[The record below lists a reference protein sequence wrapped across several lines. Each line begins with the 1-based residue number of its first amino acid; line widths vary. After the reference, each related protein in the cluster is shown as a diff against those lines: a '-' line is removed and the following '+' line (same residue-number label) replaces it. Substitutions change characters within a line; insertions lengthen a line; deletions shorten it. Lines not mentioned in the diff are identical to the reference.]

1 MSFASGSKHINST
14 DIMVS
19 VKLLPLAAVVFLAL
33 LSALLLLGACGGEAT
48 IPETATPPTIPA
60 ANTDTTEPRLTP
72 GSALAPT
79 IVPTATLMPIAP
91 PVPTSMPPA
100 QTVAPS
106 IELLENHQTGEQ
118 RIRITSTTSGVF
130 H

>member
-1 MSFASGSKHINST
+1 MLFEAFYFSFAGGSKHINST

-33 LSALLLLGACGGEAT
+33 LALLLLGACGGEAT

-72 GSALAPT
+72 DSALAPT
-79 IVPTATLMPIAP
+79 IVPTATLMRSRLPRRLRCR
-91 PVPTSMPPA
+91 
-100 QTVAPS
+100 Q
-106 IELLENHQTGEQ
+106 NRQ
-118 RIRITSTTSGVF
+118 RRHLSSYWRTIRPESSESA
-130 H
+130 